1 MSINS
6 GLSQSARSDV
16 LAHLRSLRGSI
27 AQARE
32 ALMHYKVDRL
42 DRDKLEPAAR
52 RVDDLM
58 NMFAGDTRDLLQGSA
73 WVAEVLGGVQ
83 QITNP
88 KAAAALSEAKVGI
101 SRLIELMEASRPA
114 VR

>member
-6 GLSQSARSDV
+6 GLSQSTRSDV
-16 LAHLRSLRGSI
+16 LAHLRSLRRSI
-27 AQARE
+27 AQARD

-58 NMFAGDTRDLLQGSA
+58 NMFAGDTRDLRQGSA

-88 KAAAALSEAKVGI
+88 KASAALTEAKEGI
-101 SRLIELMEASRPA
+101 SRLVELMDSASPR
-114 VR
+114 